1 MGNPEAVGLL
11 NLLFGLD
18 GVQLLA
24 VAALPILFAITLHE
38 VAHGWAARLRGDRT
52 AEMLGRLTLNP
63 IKHIDPVGTLLVPA
77 AAMVM
82 FGFFFGWAKPVPV
95 TVQNLKRRNKDMAF
109 VAAAGPASNLLQ
121 AFFWLAMF
129 ALGRVVATQLSAEAG
144 YFLIYAGIAGVLVN
158 VVLAVLNMLPIPP
171 LDGGRVVSALL
182 PGPLSYKYD
191 RIEPFGIW
199 IVLGLLLLGVLGKV
213 LLPVVIGIVGLYFQL
228 VL

>member
-1 MGNPEAVGLL
+1 MGNTEAVGLL

-18 GVQLLA
+18 GVQLIA

-38 VAHGWAARLRGDRT
+38 VAHGWAALLRGDRT
-52 AEMLGRLTLNP
+52 AQMLGRLTLNP

-77 AAMVM
+77 AAMVL

-95 TVQNLKRRNKDMAF
+95 TVQNLKRGNKDMAF
-109 VAAAGPASNLLQ
+109 VAAAGPISNLLQ

-129 ALGRVVATQLSAEAG
+129 VLGRIVAAQVSAEVG

-158 VVLAVLNMLPIPP
+158 VVLAVLNLLPIPP

-191 RIEPFGIW
+191 RIEPYGIW
-199 IVLGLLLLGVLGKV
+199 IVVGLLLLGVLGKV
-213 LLPVVIGIVGLYFQL
+213 LLPVVIGIIGLYFQL

>member
-11 NLLFGLD
+11 NMLFGLD
-18 GVQLLA
+18 GVQLIA
-24 VAALPILFAITLHE
+24 VVALPVLFAITLHE
-38 VAHGWAARLRGDRT
+38 VAHGWAAKVRGDRT

-63 IKHIDPVGTLLVPA
+63 IKHIDPVGTVLVPA
-77 AAMVM
+77 AMVLI
-82 FGFFFGWAKPVPV
+82 GGVPFGWAKPVPV

-129 ALGRVVATQLSAEAG
+129 VLGRIVASQVSAEVG
-144 YFLIYAGIAGVLVN
+144 YFMIYAGIAGVFFN
-158 VVLAVLNMLPIPP
+158 VVLALLNLLPIPP

-191 RIEPFGIW
+191 RIEPYGIW

-213 LLPVVIGIVGLYFQL
+213 LLPMVIGIVGLYFQL

>member
-18 GVQLLA
+18 GIQLIA

-38 VAHGWAARLRGDRT
+38 VAHGWAAKLRGDRT

-77 AAMVM
+77 VAMLM

-95 TVQNLKRRNKDMAF
+95 TVQNLKRGNKDMAF
-109 VAAAGPASNLLQ
+109 VAAAGPVSNLLQ

-129 ALGRVVATQLSAEAG
+129 VLGRIVAEQVSAEAG

-158 VVLAVLNMLPIPP
+158 VVLAVLNLLPIPP

-191 RIEPFGIW
+191 RIEPYGIW
-199 IVLGLLLLGVLGKV
+199 IVVGLMLLGVLGKV
-213 LLPVVIGIVGLYFQL
+213 LLPVVIGIIGVYFQL

>member
-1 MGNPEAVGLL
+1 MGNSEAVGLL

-18 GVQLLA
+18 RVQLIA

-38 VAHGWAARLRGDRT
+38 VAHGWAAKLRGDRT

-63 IKHIDPVGTLLVPA
+63 IKHIDPVGTLLVPT
-77 AAMVM
+77 AAMLM

-109 VAAAGPASNLLQ
+109 VAAAGPVSNLVQ
-121 AFFWLAMF
+121 AFFWVAMF
-129 ALGRVVATQLSAEAG
+129 ALGRIVATQLSAEVG

-158 VVLAVLNMLPIPP
+158 VVLAMLNLLPIPP

-191 RIEPFGIW
+191 RIEPYGMW
-199 IVLGLLLLGVLGKV
+199 IIVGLLLLGVLGKLLMPIV
-213 LLPVVIGIVGLYFQL
+213 LGIFGLYFQL